1 MPTDQDVKPSVEE
14 VVRDQLETVGFR
26 LADMAD
32 IPDADCVEVLMT
44 VEQLCERVSDRM
56 EALEARALTA
66 EARLAEA
73 VEALRPFAEKIVDIG
88 EDEDDQDA
96 FRDMWPA
103 HRRAPRINVGHFRRA
118 RAIVERQGG

>member
-1 MPTDQDVKPSVEE
+1 MPTDKDVKPSVEE

-73 VEALRPFAEKIVDIG
+73 VEALREL
-88 EDEDDQDA
+88 DA
-96 FRDMWPA
+96 VLGDTPMPDCATMNRLIA
-103 HRRAPRINVGHFRRA
+103 ASSRA
-118 RAIVERQGG
+118 RAIAEQQGG